1 MGGSQACPAGDSSD
15 SKMTGLRPRAMF
27 DILVFLFENYVH
39 ADACP
44 EPAQL
49 ARKLTAAGFEEQ
61 EISDALDWLSGLRQI
76 SDGSCATH
84 TARAGSL
91 RIYASEEA
99 VRLGVECRGFLLFLE
114 NAGILDAAC
123 REMIVERA
131 LALGEPEIELENL
144 KVIVLMVLWQQDRP
158 INGLILDELL
168 NEVDDDDEPVA
179 HALH

>member
-1 MGGSQACPAGDSSD
+1 
-15 SKMTGLRPRAMF
+15 MF
-27 DILVFLFENYVH
+27 DILVYLFENYVH

-49 ARKLTAAGFEEQ
+49 ARKLTAAGFEEE
-61 EISDALDWLSGLRQI
+61 EISDALDWLSGLRQL
-76 SDGSCATH
+76 SDGDRPAQCA
-84 TARAGSL
+84 RPGSL
-91 RIYASEEA
+91 RVYTEDES

-114 NAGILDAAC
+114 NVGILDGGC

-131 LALGEPEIELENL
+131 LALGEGEIELENL

-168 NEVDDDDEPVA
+168 NEPDDIDDEEPVEFL
-179 HALH
+179 LH

>member
-1 MGGSQACPAGDSSD
+1 
-15 SKMTGLRPRAMF
+15 MF
-27 DILVFLFENYVH
+27 DILVYLFENYVH

-49 ARKLTAAGFEEQ
+49 ARKLTAAGFEED
-61 EISDALDWLSGLRQI
+61 EIADALEWLSGLRQL
-76 SDGSCATH
+76 SDADRPPHCA
-84 TARAGSL
+84 RPGSL
-91 RIYASEEA
+91 RVYGEDELR
-99 VRLGVECRGFLLFLE
+99 RLGVECRGFLLFLE

-131 LALGEPEIELENL
+131 LALGETEIELENL

-168 NEVDDDDEPVA
+168 NEAEEPGEDIEAIV
-179 HALH
+179 LH

>member
-1 MGGSQACPAGDSSD
+1 
-15 SKMTGLRPRAMF
+15 MF
-27 DILVFLFENYVH
+27 DILVYLFENYVH

-49 ARKLTAAGFEEQ
+49 ARKLTAAGFEEE
-61 EISDALDWLSGLRQI
+61 EITEALEWLSGLRQL
-76 SDGSCATH
+76 SDGERPAQFS
-84 TARAGSL
+84 RAGSL
-91 RIYASEEA
+91 RIYSDDEQ

-114 NAGILDAAC
+114 NAGILDSEC

-131 LALGEPEIELENL
+131 LALGETEIELDNL

-168 NEVDDDDEPVA
+168 NESEADDEEPAPFAV
-179 HALH
+179 H

>member
-1 MGGSQACPAGDSSD
+1 
-15 SKMTGLRPRAMF
+15 MF
-27 DILVFLFENYVH
+27 DILVYLFENYVH

-49 ARKLTAAGFEEQ
+49 ARKLTAAGFEED
-61 EISDALDWLSGLRQI
+61 EIADALEWLSGLRQL
-76 SDGSCATH
+76 SDADRPPHCA
-84 TARAGSL
+84 RPGSL
-91 RIYASEEA
+91 RVYGEDELR
-99 VRLGVECRGFLLFLE
+99 RLGVECRGFLLFLE

-131 LALGEPEIELENL
+131 LALGETEIELENL

-168 NEVDDDDEPVA
+168 NEAEEPDEDIEAIV
-179 HALH
+179 LH

>member
-1 MGGSQACPAGDSSD
+1 
-15 SKMTGLRPRAMF
+15 MF
-27 DILVFLFENYVH
+27 DILVYLFENYVH

-49 ARKLTAAGFEEQ
+49 ARKLTAAGFEED
-61 EISDALDWLSGLRQI
+61 EIADALEWLSGLRQL
-76 SDGSCATH
+76 SDADRPPHCA
-84 TARAGSL
+84 RPGSL
-91 RIYASEEA
+91 RVYGEDELR
-99 VRLGVECRGFLLFLE
+99 RLGVECRGFLLFLE

-131 LALGEPEIELENL
+131 LALGETEIELENL

-168 NEVDDDDEPVA
+168 NEADEPEDAIEAIV
-179 HALH
+179 LH

>member
-1 MGGSQACPAGDSSD
+1 
-15 SKMTGLRPRAMF
+15 MF
-27 DILVFLFENYVH
+27 DILVYLFENYVH

-49 ARKLTAAGFEEQ
+49 ARKLTAAGFEED
-61 EISDALDWLSGLRQI
+61 EIADALEWLSGLRQL
-76 SDGSCATH
+76 SDADRPPHCA
-84 TARAGSL
+84 RPGSL
-91 RIYASEEA
+91 RVYGEDELR
-99 VRLGVECRGFLLFLE
+99 RLGVECRGFLLFLE

-131 LALGEPEIELENL
+131 LALGEGEIELENL

-168 NEVDDDDEPVA
+168 NEGDEPDDDIEAIV
-179 HALH
+179 LH

>member
-1 MGGSQACPAGDSSD
+1 
-15 SKMTGLRPRAMF
+15 MF
-27 DILVFLFENYVH
+27 DILVYLFENYVH

-76 SDGSCATH
+76 SDGNCSTH

-91 RIYASEEA
+91 RIYASEETA
-99 VRLGVECRGFLLFLE
+99 RLGVECRGFLLFLE

-168 NEVDDDDEPVA
+168 NEVDDDDEPIA

>member
-1 MGGSQACPAGDSSD
+1 
-15 SKMTGLRPRAMF
+15 MF
-27 DILVFLFENYVH
+27 DILVYLFENYVH

-49 ARKLTAAGFEEQ
+49 ARKLTAAGFEEE
-61 EISDALDWLSGLRQI
+61 EITEALEWLSGLRQL
-76 SDGSCATH
+76 SDGERPAQFS
-84 TARAGSL
+84 RAGSL
-91 RIYASEEA
+91 RIYSDDEQ

-114 NAGILDAAC
+114 NAGILDSEC

-131 LALGEPEIELENL
+131 LALGETEIELESL

-168 NEVDDDDEPVA
+168 NESEEDEEEQAPFAV
-179 HALH
+179 H

>member
-1 MGGSQACPAGDSSD
+1 
-15 SKMTGLRPRAMF
+15 MF
-27 DILVFLFENYVH
+27 DILVYLFENYVH

-49 ARKLTAAGFEEQ
+49 ARKLTAAGFEED
-61 EISDALDWLSGLRQI
+61 EIADALEWLSGLRQL
-76 SDGSCATH
+76 SDADRPPHCA
-84 TARAGSL
+84 RPGSL
-91 RIYASEEA
+91 RVYGEDELR
-99 VRLGVECRGFLLFLE
+99 RLGVECRGFLLFLE
-114 NAGILDAAC
+114 NAGILDAEC

-168 NEVDDDDEPVA
+168 NEADEPEDAIEAIV
-179 HALH
+179 LH

>member
-1 MGGSQACPAGDSSD
+1 
-15 SKMTGLRPRAMF
+15 MF
-27 DILVFLFENYVH
+27 DILVYLFENYVH

-49 ARKLTAAGFEEQ
+49 ARKLTAAGFEED
-61 EISDALDWLSGLRQI
+61 EIADALEWLSGLRQL
-76 SDGSCATH
+76 SDADRPPHCA
-84 TARAGSL
+84 RPGSL
-91 RIYASEEA
+91 RVYGEDELR
-99 VRLGVECRGFLLFLE
+99 RLGVECRGFLLFLE

-131 LALGEPEIELENL
+131 LALGETEIELENL

-168 NEVDDDDEPVA
+168 NDADEPEDDIEAIV
-179 HALH
+179 LH

>member
-1 MGGSQACPAGDSSD
+1 
-15 SKMTGLRPRAMF
+15 MF
-27 DILVFLFENYVH
+27 DILVYLFENYVH

-49 ARKLTAAGFEEQ
+49 ARKLTAAGFEEE
-61 EISDALDWLSGLRQI
+61 EITEALEWLSGLRQL
-76 SDGSCATH
+76 SDGERPAQFS
-84 TARAGSL
+84 RAGSL
-91 RIYASEEA
+91 RIYSDDEQ

-114 NAGILDAAC
+114 NAGILDSEC

-131 LALGEPEIELENL
+131 LALSETEIELENL

-168 NEVDDDDEPVA
+168 NESEEDEEEQAPFAV
-179 HALH
+179 H